1 MPVRAVDRRG
11 PGASDAAA
19 ERARLQAAR
28 RRFVLANHPDR
39 GGDPVAFAQG
49 LRAFD
54 DARPSQTITFYR
66 RRGVLRRSLAALAR
80 VLARTGGRS

>member
-1 MPVRAVDRRG
+1 MVAE
-11 PGASDAAA
+11 AAA

-39 GGDPVAFAQG
+39 GGDPVAFAEG

-54 DARPSQTITFYR
+54 DARPSQTLTFYR
-66 RRGVLRRSLAALAR
+66 RHGVLRRILAALAR
-80 VLARTGGRS
+80 VLVRTGGRS